1 MRRPAEL
8 AAVSCV
14 IASQLSPA
22 VILSESKIK
31 RSVFRHSAVK
41 SGLITQEQMKAAFST
56 LRQSQDGKTAVDISD
71 DALADHFIEQKLL
84 TPYQAAKLK
93 EGRTILKLGPYIITD
108 WIAQGG
114 MGQVFKAV
122 HEVMGR
128 ESAVKVLPINK
139 ATDDAKKN
147 FSREVRTQATLDHPN
162 LVRAYDAG
170 EDGKVSYLVVEYVP
184 GTDLRRLVRTQK
196 RLTMQQA
203 ASIIRQAALGLEHA
217 HSQGLIHRD
226 VKPGNIL
233 VTPDGIAKVSDL
245 GLAGF
250 VNETDDPRA
259 GKVVGTADYLAP
271 EQIRSPS
278 DVDYRIDIYS
288 LGCTLYYAITGKV
301 PYPGGTA
308 SAKAIRHC
316 EETPWHPRRFNPEIS
331 EEFVEVIADMM
342 EKDPSA
348 RTSTMGEVAARLEIW
363 ADESANVPSQVLRS
377 PWMPPPPPTGNEDE
391 EGATNAHE
399 TGSGIYEFAEA
410 DAGILESSGQF
421 GHATDTGA
429 AESTGR
435 IPLASASTPKPPR
448 LPKIKPPALSPA
460 AAVIGTLAVA
470 APLFTLLGAILGF
483 AIAFMLLS
491 R

>member
-1 MRRPAEL
+1 
-8 AAVSCV
+8 VG
-14 IASQLSPA
+14 
-22 VILSESKIK
+22 ESKVK
-31 RSVFRHSAVK
+31 KSVFRHSAVK
-41 SGLITQEQMKAAFST
+41 SGLVTQEQMKTALTA
-56 LRQSQDGKTAVDISD
+56 LRQTSGEKSAASIPD
-71 DALADHFIEQKLL
+71 DEDVASHFIEQGIL

-147 FSREVRTQATLDHPN
+147 FSREVRTQATLDHPY

-170 EDGKVSYLVVEYVP
+170 EDGKVSYLVVEFVP
-184 GTDLRRLVRTQK
+184 GTDLRRLVRTEK

-217 HSQGLIHRD
+217 HQQGLIHRD

-233 VTPDGIAKVSDL
+233 VTPSGIAKVSDL

-271 EQIRSPS
+271 EQIRSPG
-278 DVDYRIDIYS
+278 DVDSRIDIYS

-301 PYPGGTA
+301 PYPGGSA

-316 EETPWHPRRFNPEIS
+316 EETPWHPKRFNPDIS

-342 EKDPSA
+342 EKDPAA
-348 RTSTMGEVAARLEIW
+348 RTGAMGEVAARLEAW
-363 ADESANVPSQVLRS
+363 SGDAAPVVSQVLRS
-377 PWMPPPPPTGNEDE
+377 PWMPPPPPTGNDE
-391 EGATNAHE
+391 EEDLANAHE
-399 TGSGIYEFAEA
+399 TGSGVYEFADV

-421 GHATDTGA
+421 GHATESGG

-435 IPLASASTPKPPR
+435 IPLAVPTPPRPPR
-448 LPKIKPPALSPA
+448 LPQARSNELSPTA
-460 AAVIGTLAVA
+460 AMVVTLAVA
-470 APLFTLLGAILGF
+470 APVFTLLGAMLGF
-483 AIAFMLLS
+483 AFAFMFLAG
-491 R
+491 